1 MNNKRKELAFDIF
14 YNQFK
19 VMETYNFILTVMKSC
34 ETIAQLGV
42 AYRWGIGAIN
52 GLYEKICRYL
62 NNKYQFSTFKEIDLE
77 LYAMNRIMDIEDDM
91 ERTYKKL
98 RVEIPE

>member
-77 LYAMNRIMDIEDDM
+77 LYAMDHIMVIEDDM
-91 ERTYKKL
+91 ERIYKKL

>member
-19 VMETYNFILTVMKSC
+19 VMEAYNFILTVMKSC
-34 ETIAQLGV
+34 TTVTQLGA
-42 AYRWGIGAIN
+42 AYRWGIKAIN

-62 NNKYQFSTFKEIDLE
+62 NNKYWFSTWKEIDLE
-77 LYAMNRIMDIEDDM
+77 FYVMDRIMSVEDEM
-91 ERTYKKL
+91 ERIYKKL